1 MLKDFIIGKY
11 PNNCLASD
19 LFRRHMDIL
28 PNEIY
33 IGCNELFP
41 KVSQFV
47 ASEYNI
53 IDNNS
58 EPDGKEY
65 SEVLHHSPLFCS
77 PYTLSL
83 LF

>member
-1 MLKDFIIGKY
+1 
-11 PNNCLASD
+11 
-19 LFRRHMDIL
+19 MDIL
-28 PNEIY
+28 SNEIY

-53 IDNNS
+53 IDNSSAPIGNEDS
-58 EPDGKEY
+58 A
-65 SEVLHHSPLFCS
+65 VLHHFPLFCS

-83 LF
+83 LFFRIFKNKLFFNY